1 MKQSRRQE
9 RMRAGEGNETIK
21 ERLRAGEGNETIK
34 EAGEAV
40 GR

>member
-1 MKQSRRQE
+1 VRGMKQSRRQ
-9 RMRAGEGNETIK
+9 

-34 EAGEAV
+34 ETGKAK